1 MAVMRYLQLRKRR
14 KNLVASKIEEALK
27 AAAGK
32 IQVGEVVEGE
42 GHEESKELSA
52 REKLLLARK
61 KNLQRKHRSKLP
73 TSLR

>member
-1 MAVMRYLQLRKRR
+1 M
-14 KNLVASKIEEALK
+14 ASKIEEALK

-42 GHEESKELSA
+42 GHEESQELSA

-73 TSLR
+73 SSLR

>member
-1 MAVMRYLQLRKRR
+1 
-14 KNLVASKIEEALK
+14 VASKIEEALK

-42 GHEESKELSA
+42 GHEESQELSA

-61 KNLQRKHRSKLP
+61 KNLQRKHRNKLP

>member
-1 MAVMRYLQLRKRR
+1 MRYLQLRKRR

-42 GHEESKELSA
+42 GHEESQELSA

-73 TSLR
+73 SSLR

>member
-1 MAVMRYLQLRKRR
+1 MRYLQLKKRR

-32 IQVGEVVEGE
+32 IKVGEVVEGE
-42 GHEESKELSA
+42 GHEESQDISP
-52 REKLLLARK
+52 RERLLLARK
-61 KNLQRKHRSKLP
+61 KNLQRKKRSKLP